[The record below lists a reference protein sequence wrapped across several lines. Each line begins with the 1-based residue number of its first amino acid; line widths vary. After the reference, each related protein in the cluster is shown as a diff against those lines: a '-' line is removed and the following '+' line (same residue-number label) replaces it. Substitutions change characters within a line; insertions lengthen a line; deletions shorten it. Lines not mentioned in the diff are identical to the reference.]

1 MVRVDFGNELL
12 RGPEPAM
19 SEPLPLDDVL
29 EPLPDDDE
37 LDPLSVLRERFYA
50 ASEALV
56 LHQVGVPSSSWT

>member
-1 MVRVDFGNELL
+1 
-12 RGPEPAM
+12 M